1 MAVCWCCGEEF
12 PNARKVLGY
21 NLCLVCNVDYAKAE
35 SEMKFSMVIPSN
47 KSTPTYIS
55 NPELLKQLNPKRTT

>member
-1 MAVCWCCGEEF
+1 MATCWCCGEEF
-12 PNARKVLGY
+12 PNARKMLGY
-21 NLCLVCNVDYAKAE
+21 SLCLVCNADHAKAE
-35 SEMKFSMVIPSN
+35 SEMKFSMVIPNN